1 MANWRAIGRR
11 QQDSQSQQP
20 QQPPQQDS
28 QSQQPQQAP
37 PELPNANPPTQDLRV
52 SEGTE
57 QIQSKI
63 KKPFDKPGNFVGR
76 KLQSTNPFDSLRNLS
91 SNPISSQTFP
101 QQTTSREFIST
112 TQSYSTSSSLDSAS
126 PLVLSAQSQSDES
139 GNDYS
144 VQDLSENC
152 KFRISLFV
160 IFFRLSFK

>member
-20 QQPPQQDS
+20 QQAPQQDS

-37 PELPNANPPTQDLRV
+37 PEL
-52 SEGTE
+52 
-57 QIQSKI
+57 QSKI
-63 KKPFDKPGNFVGR
+63 KKPFDKPGNFVGG

-91 SNPISSQTFP
+91 SNPISSQPFP

-112 TQSYSTSSSLDSAS
+112 TQSCSTSSSLDSAS

-144 VQDLSENC
+144 LQDLSENC
-152 KFRISLFV
+152 KFRISLFI
-160 IFFRLSFK
+160 IFSDYPLNRGFSSLDFKHSL

>member
-20 QQPPQQDS
+20 QQAPQQDS

-37 PELPNANPPTQDLRV
+37 PEL
-52 SEGTE
+52 
-57 QIQSKI
+57 QSKI
-63 KKPFDKPGNFVGR
+63 KKPFDKPGNFVGG

-91 SNPISSQTFP
+91 SNPISSQPFP

-152 KFRISLFV
+152 KFRISLFI
-160 IFFRLSFK
+160 IFSDYPLNRGFSSLDFKHSL